1 LNQKFNEAINAL
13 KKAEKKGLDD
23 AELYYLLGLAYESIR
38 DETEAK
44 RYYEKCL
51 EKQPEHEL
59 ANERL
64 KNLVGG

>member
-1 LNQKFNEAINAL
+1 M
-13 KKAEKKGLDD
+13 KKAEKLGLDD
-23 AELYYLLGLAYESIR
+23 IELYYLLGLAYESIR

-44 RYYEKCL
+44 KYYEKCL
-51 EKQPEHEL
+51 EKDPNHEL